1 MILPLLL
8 VAALSAAQPAD
19 VRAAAERQA
28 RSGAHAA
35 ALETF
40 QRLAAAD
47 PDDLDARMWIG
58 RLYLWL
64 GNPAAA
70 RPVFE
75 GILLA
80 RPAHVEAL
88 LGLAGAAM
96 NTGDRSAANA
106 ALQRAEAAA
115 PEAADVLAAR
125 GRYHRLGGRLGL
137 AAAYYDRAAL
147 LSPADRDIR
156 DARET
161 VRAARAHRIEA
172 GYQFERFSLDIPDTH
187 VGSVEI
193 NIRAGDR
200 ARLFARGQSQRKFA
214 ITEERAGGGAEW
226 MPNGRFHLRA
236 GALFGGT
243 SVILPRGD
251 AAVEVDYG
259 AGRVTWLAST
269 RYLHFPGSDVWIG
282 SAGASFAFSERI
294 GMTARY
300 YRSETAFAAT
310 DSLAGNNAVS
320 LVGTVRATSRIRL
333 SAGYARGYESFET
346 LTSDRLRQRG
356 AQTLDLGGSLAISPW
371 TSVGATYEYQRRDDR
386 SRLTTASLNIVQRF

>member
-1 MILPLLL
+1 MILTLIL
-8 VAALSAAQPAD
+8 VAALSAAQPVD
-19 VRAAAERQA
+19 VRAEAERQA

-35 ALETF
+35 ALKTF
-40 QRLAAAD
+40 QTLAAAD
-47 PDDLDARMWIG
+47 PNDFDARMWIG
-58 RLYLWL
+58 RLYMWL
-64 GNPAAA
+64 GNPGAA

-80 RPAHVEAL
+80 KPAHVEAL
-88 LGLAGAAM
+88 LGLATAAL
-96 NTGDRSAANA
+96 NTGDMTAAEG
-106 ALQRAEAAA
+106 ALKRAEAAA

-125 GRYHRLGGRLGL
+125 GRYHRLRGRLGL
-137 AAAYYDRAAL
+137 AAAYYERAAL
-147 LSPADRDIR
+147 LSPADRDIGDAR
-156 DARET
+156 DA
-161 VRAARAHRIEA
+161 VQASRAHRIEA

-187 VGSVEI
+187 AGSVEI
-193 NIRAGDR
+193 NIRAGER

-226 MPNGRFHLRA
+226 MPNRRFHLRA

-259 AGRVTWLAST
+259 AGRVTWLGST
-269 RYLHFPGSDVWIG
+269 RYLHFPGSNVWIG
-282 SAGASFAFSERI
+282 SAGVSFTLSERV
-294 GMTARY
+294 GATVRY
-300 YRSETAFAAT
+300 YRSETAFAAANT
-310 DSLAGNNAVS
+310 LAGNNAVS
-320 LVGTVRATSRIRL
+320 IGGTVRATRRIRL

-356 AQTLDLGGSLAISPW
+356 AQTLDLGGALAISPW
-371 TSVGATYEYQRRDDR
+371 TSVGANYEYQRRDDR